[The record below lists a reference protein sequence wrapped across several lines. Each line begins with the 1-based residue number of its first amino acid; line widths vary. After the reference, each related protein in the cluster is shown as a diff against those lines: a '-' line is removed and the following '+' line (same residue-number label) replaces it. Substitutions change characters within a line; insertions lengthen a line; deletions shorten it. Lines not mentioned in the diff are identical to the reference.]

1 MKKTVENI
9 GCAAVMALS
18 LTACDNKNLCFDH
31 GDHAPRCQAH
41 ISVQYELQWQ
51 YTFGNATDWR
61 AEWPA
66 EFGMDYDGLLP
77 SIPTG
82 LRMVSYDADGSCE
95 INNLPPSG
103 GPVYFRTGMHS
114 LLFYNNDTEY
124 IVFNDLHSF
133 AAATATTRSRS
144 RSRSTYIGNRYI
156 ESKGEENTVNPPDV
170 LFGHYVESYIN
181 ERSVEPRP
189 LPIVMRPLVFTYL
202 VRYEFRHGL
211 NYVAL
216 ARGALAGMAGTVF
229 LNSGQTASEAVTILY
244 DCTVEDFGAGAL
256 VRSFGVPD
264 FAGEN
269 YSRSMR
275 RYGLN
280 LEVKL
285 KNGKSLTFDF
295 DVTDQVA
302 SQPRGGVIIVRDI
315 EIPDEEGRGYGS
327 GFDVNVNDWG
337 EFCDID
343 LPL

>member
-1 MKKTVENI
+1 MKTGSRI
-9 GCAAVMALS
+9 YAVCVVPMVLIF
-18 LTACDNKNLCFDH
+18 TACEHKNLCYDH
-31 GDHAPRCQAH
+31 DGHATRCHAD
-41 ISVQYELQWQ
+41 ICVQYELQWQ

-66 EFGMDYDGLLP
+66 EFGMDYDELLP
-77 SIPTG
+77 LKPSG

-103 GPVYFRTGMHS
+103 GPAYFKTGEHS

-133 AAATATTRSRS
+133 ASASATTRSRA
-144 RSRSTYIGNRYI
+144 RSTYLGNQYI
-156 ESKGEENTVNPPDV
+156 ETKGAENTVNPPDV
-170 LFGHYVESYIN
+170 LFGHYVESYTN

-189 LPIVMRPLVFTYL
+189 LSVVMRPLVFTYL

-229 LNSGQTASEAVTILY
+229 LNSGQTAPEAVTILY
-244 DCTVEDFGAGAL
+244 DCTVEAFGVGAL
-256 VRSFGVPD
+256 VRSFGIPD
-264 FAGEN
+264 FSDGN
-269 YSRSMR
+269 YTRSMR

-285 KNGKSLTFDF
+285 KNGNGLTFDF

-302 SQPRGGVIIVRDI
+302 SQPRGGVIIVRGI
-315 EIPDEEGRGYGS
+315 EISDEDGRDHGS

-337 EFCDID
+337 DFRDID
-343 LPL
+343 LQL